1 MWAAE
6 PQQRAGRGGSSSMP
20 LPAEAPAGS
29 AEGQREIHWPR
40 ARAGSPRAKE
50 GRSLGSWTGAPPSP
64 DTSEDRAG
72 GWPAPAQADVALAEA
87 TEAGQGVQTAG
98 EVKWNLSG

>member
-1 MWAAE
+1 
-6 PQQRAGRGGSSSMP
+6 MP

-50 GRSLGSWTGAPPSP
+50 GRRLGSSTGAPPP

-72 GWPAPAQADVALAEA
+72 GWPAPAQDDVALAEA
-87 TEAGQGVQTAG
+87 TEAGAG
-98 EVKWNLSG
+98 CANSRGS